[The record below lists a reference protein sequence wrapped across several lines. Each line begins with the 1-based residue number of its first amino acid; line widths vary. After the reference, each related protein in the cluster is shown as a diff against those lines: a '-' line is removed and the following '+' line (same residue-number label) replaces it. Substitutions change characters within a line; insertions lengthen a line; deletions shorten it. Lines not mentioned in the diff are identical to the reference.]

1 MKPEIFQTIKKSC
14 FNCIKILTIVSITF
28 FLSSCTTI
36 TDSLYVQDVNV
47 KGPINQP
54 PIRISGKDSTTFTIS
69 PKFFINS
76 SRVYN
81 ARIDG
86 HTQVNSKGIFQV
98 DTVINGN
105 EKTYKIAEG
114 KNTFDF
120 EGENLHWSIPDY
132 MVGLDLDIALS
143 KKVALSGGFNLSGK
157 DRTSLYGYR
166 VGLGFFSA
174 SKDIGVRFDGGLM
187 WQKYTYDAASVIVRE
202 TGPDFGSS
210 TSEVIFYRDKGKSVN
225 LNHYLSLTINTLYED
240 LPVNFLINVGYS
252 GQSLVDYEP
261 SNPDEQYYI
270 LNPFYRVEDM
280 RGEAY
285 VAFINISPGIYMKL
299 NEWSRLVFA
308 TRFFFQVDLES
319 SSNSTFV
326 IPMLQFDLSL

>member
-1 MKPEIFQTIKKSC
+1 MKPVNFQIIKRIL
-14 FNCIKILTIVSITF
+14 FNYLKVFIAVSLTF
-28 FLSSCTTI
+28 FLSSCTTV

-54 PIRISGKDSTTFTIS
+54 PIRIAGRDSTTFIIS

-76 SRVYN
+76 NRIYN
-81 ARIDG
+81 GRIDG
-86 HTQVNSKGIFQV
+86 HTQVNSEGIFQV
-98 DTVINGN
+98 DTIINGN
-105 EKTYKIAEG
+105 EITYKIAQG
-114 KNTFDF
+114 KNTFDYK
-120 EGENLHWSIPDY
+120 GENLHWSIPDY

-143 KKVALSGGFNLSGK
+143 KKVALSGGFTFSGK
-157 DRTSLYGYR
+157 DKTNLYGYR

-174 SKDIGVRFDGGLM
+174 SKNIGVRFDGGLI

-202 TGPDFGSS
+202 KDTEFGSS
-210 TSEVIFYRDKGKSVN
+210 TSGVIFYRDKGESIN
-225 LNHYLSLTINTLYED
+225 LNPYLSLTINTLYD
-240 LPVNFLINVGYS
+240 NLPVNFLVNVGYS
-252 GQSLVDYEP
+252 GQSLVDYGP
-261 SNPDEQYYI
+261 STPDENYYI
-270 LNPFYRVEDM
+270 LNPFYRVEDL

-285 VAFINISPGIYMKL
+285 AAFVNVSPGIYMNL

-319 SSNSTFV
+319 SSNSIFI

>member
-1 MKPEIFQTIKKSC
+1 MKLVNFQIIKKAR
-14 FNCIKILTIVSITF
+14 FNFYKIFIVVSITF

-36 TDSLYVQDVNV
+36 TDSLYVQDINV

-54 PIRISGKDSTTFTIS
+54 PIRISVKDSTSFTIS

-76 SRVYN
+76 NKIYD
-81 ARIDG
+81 ARIEG
-86 HTQVNSKGIFQV
+86 HTPVNSEGIFQI
-98 DTVINGN
+98 DTIRN
-105 EKTYKIAEG
+105 ENTYNIALG

-120 EGENLHWSIPDY
+120 KGENLHWSIPDY

-143 KKVALSGGFNLSGK
+143 KKVALSGGFSLSGK

-174 SKDIGVRFDGGLM
+174 SKNIGVRFDGGLI
-187 WQKYTYDAASVIVRE
+187 WQKYTYDAASVIVRGKD
-202 TGPDFGSS
+202 TDFGSS

-225 LNHYLSLTINTLYED
+225 LNHYLSLTINTLYDD

-261 SNPDEQYYI
+261 STPDERYYI
-270 LNPFYRVEDM
+270 FNPFYRVEDM

-285 VAFINISPGIYMKL
+285 VAFVNVSPGIYMNL

-319 SSNSTFV
+319 SSNSTFL
-326 IPMLQFDLSL
+326 IPMLQFDLGL